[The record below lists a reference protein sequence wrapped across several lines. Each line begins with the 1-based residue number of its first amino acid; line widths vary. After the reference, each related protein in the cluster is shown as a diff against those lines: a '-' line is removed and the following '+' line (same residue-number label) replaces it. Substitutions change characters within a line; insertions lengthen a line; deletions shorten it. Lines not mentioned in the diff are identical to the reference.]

1 MHPEKAR
8 GAASLSVSY
17 LTEAAGLHASFI
29 LVEID
34 VTTVKSVNLRAIPLR
49 ERVREMERAR
59 GGYLVTVGQQIL
71 FLLQKS
77 FFCHISFLIF
87 YFHLTGIHSL
97 S

>member
-49 ERVREMERAR
+49 ARVREMERAR
-59 GGYLVTVGQQIL
+59 AGIPGHSRPTDTVFTPEKFFLPYFFSNFL
-71 FLLQKS
+71 FS
-77 FFCHISFLIF
+77 PDRN
-87 YFHLTGIHSL
+87 T
-97 S
+97 